1 MAAAAGWASERDLR
15 LGIVVLDAR
24 FIPACA
30 LTMDGAYA
38 SVFNVARAKAKTALN
53 FGLPTSELAT
63 RIAPE
68 SRQALAGVEPG
79 LMFVGGGLPIRAGD
93 RVLGAVGVS
102 GGSAAQDAEC
112 AEHALAAV
120 SWEAGP

>member
-1 MAAAAGWASERDLR
+1 VAAAAGWASERGLR

-24 FIPACA
+24 FVPACA
-30 LTMDGAYA
+30 MTMDGAYA

-53 FGLPTSELAT
+53 FGAPTADLAT

-93 RVLGAVGVS
+93 RLLGAIGVS
-102 GGSAAQDAEC
+102 GGSADQDAEC
-112 AEHALAAV
+112 AAYALAAV
-120 SWEAGP
+120 DWDST

>member
-1 MAAAAGWASERDLR
+1 VAAAAAWASERDLR
-15 LGIVVLDAR
+15 LGIVVLDSR
-24 FIPACA
+24 FVPACA

-38 SVFNVARAKAKTALN
+38 SVFNVARAKARTALN
-53 FGLPTSELAT
+53 FGASTLDLAT

-79 LMFVGGGLPIRAGD
+79 LMFVGGGLPIRAGA
-93 RVLGAVGVS
+93 RLLGAVGVS

-112 AEHALAAV
+112 AAHALAAA
-120 SWEAGP
+120 SWESG